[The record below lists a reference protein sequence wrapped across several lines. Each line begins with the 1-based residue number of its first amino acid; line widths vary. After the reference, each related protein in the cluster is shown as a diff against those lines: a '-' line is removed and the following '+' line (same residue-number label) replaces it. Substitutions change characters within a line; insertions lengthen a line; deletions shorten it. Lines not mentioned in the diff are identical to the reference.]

1 MPFSRSTFTVEIDG
15 VPTFV
20 FQATRQI
27 EAEEI
32 CSEWCAKNLQHLIE
46 LNIID
51 ARASTKVR
59 IARSNER
66 TKFETEVA
74 GVNIKGN
81 SAAGLSEKLQDI
93 NRPITAPVAEP
104 IARWPGADC
113 MLFLPAHQIG
123 KARSWRP
130 QSSLKT

>member
-1 MPFSRSTFTVEIDG
+1 MPFSRSTFTVEIEG
-15 VPTFV
+15 VPAFV

-59 IARSNER
+59 IARSSER
-66 TKFETEVA
+66 AEYENKVA
-74 GVNIKGN
+74 G
-81 SAAGLSEKLQDI
+81 A
-93 NRPITAPVAEP
+93 
-104 IARWPGADC
+104 
-113 MLFLPAHQIG
+113 
-123 KARSWRP
+123 
-130 QSSLKT
+130 SSQETVPLVYLKNFKT

>member
-15 VPTFV
+15 VPAFV

-59 IARSNER
+59 IARWSER
-66 TKFETEVA
+66 AQYEAEVA
-74 GVNIKGN
+74 GASTK
-81 SAAGLSEKLQDI
+81 E
-93 NRPITAPVAEP
+93 E
-104 IARWPGADC
+104 
-113 MLFLPAHQIG
+113 LPLVY
-123 KARSWRP
+123 
-130 QSSLKT
+130 LKEFKS